1 MTGTIR
7 HRKIGWLLLGV
18 FTLVCLCFWSG
29 CGGSRQLRPETAE
42 GDREFDRS
50 SRMARVAFDNGQIP
64 QAIAGYQRALG
75 RAYLADDLKAIVD
88 TLYNLA
94 VCHLRQG
101 NYQESMVHAEKAQF
115 EWTAAGLSVPAD
127 LLLVQALAL
136 YHLGFPD
143 RSRQISAAILSIR
156 PAASPE
162 TLSRTHFLRGI
173 LAADQGDSGRVRLAI
188 TALGKPS
195 IPTLQA
201 DRWELIGRLA
211 LLDGRWDDAA
221 TAFDQTADLRSA
233 NRNYRLMATA
243 LANAGHSCERANRLE
258 DAAYRYLR
266 AARSAAQSGDTTRAD
281 VWIQESMRLAEKSG
295 ARSLLQ
301 AGRQLQRMAVDA
313 SQPQ

>member
-7 HRKIGWLLLGV
+7 HRKIGWLLGV
-18 FTLVCLCFWSG
+18 FTLVCLCFWAG
-29 CGGSRQLRPETAE
+29 CGGSRQVRPETAE

-101 NYQESMVHAEKAQF
+101 NYRESMVHAEKAEF
-115 EWTAAGLSVPAD
+115 EWTAAGHSVPAD

-143 RSRQISAAILSIR
+143 RSRQISADILSIR

-173 LAADQGDSGRVRLAI
+173 LAADQGDADLLQLAI
-188 TALGKPS
+188 TALGEPFL
-195 IPTLQA
+195 PALQA
-201 DRWELIGRLA
+201 DRLELIGRLA

-221 TAFDQTADLRSA
+221 AAFDQTAGLRSA

-266 AARSAAQSGDTTRAD
+266 AARSSALSGDTTRAD

-295 ARSLLQ
+295 ALSLLQ
-301 AGRQLQRMAVDA
+301 AARQLQRMAVDE
-313 SQPQ
+313 SKPQ